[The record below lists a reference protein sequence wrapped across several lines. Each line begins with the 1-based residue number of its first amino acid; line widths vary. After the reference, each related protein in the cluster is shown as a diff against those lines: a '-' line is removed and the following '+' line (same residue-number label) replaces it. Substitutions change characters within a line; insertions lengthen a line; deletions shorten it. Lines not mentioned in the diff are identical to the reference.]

1 MNPALHKNL
10 LSETEKLKRVTSE
23 LSLESM
29 VNLAVSQQQMFNRGF
44 KSQKEALSSPLRQ
57 GMFLLGVACS
67 QQEPTEPKPLD
78 DGKYDQLIKLLNS
91 IFNSYAFAY
100 FPTKSE
106 TVKGLDAKWH
116 RSREIAMPAF
126 LNYYLSGFKVST
138 DQIKSWIDIYF
149 DGYEDRIREKF
160 KIDHHSL
167 LKAGKLFES
176 KIAENHHNL
185 KDVMEKADAFRLK
198 FIKDVEDGKDFHEAT
213 SEVRDNEE
221 LSELLSAFFNGS
233 NEVYSITRDEINREL
248 GTGVATSLIENFS
261 TTRGG
266 AEEITYITEDNPIVK
281 RPILTADSNRFYFLI
296 NNSFYQGIIDSIEDH
311 LSSGKSGHKY
321 LRNRDKRLENQAADQ
336 FKKVF
341 DGNAAFYVSSY
352 EINTRH
358 NEHDLIIR
366 HQRNLYIV
374 EAKASPPRVPLR
386 DPNKAFQKISDHF
399 RSKAGIQKAFNQANS
414 LRNKILEN
422 GEQKLY
428 SHEYEEIA
436 SLNKNDFD
444 NIYTICV
451 TRDDFGALA
460 TNLSLLLEKD
470 ETSPYPWVISITDL
484 EFLIDGFKHVDFGIE
499 EINKYIDQ
507 RIQLHGKVLGTDE
520 LEYAGAFLK
529 YGGLE
534 HFITSDAD
542 LIPLDMSESDI
553 FDEIYFA
560 EISGE
565 KYNLEP
571 VDPVSMKLDRN
582 KIFGDNSKKKN
593 ANEAKRKKKRARK
606 QSAKSRKRNK
616 RSK

>member
-1 MNPALHKNL
+1 MNPKLHKNL
-10 LSETEKLKRVTSE
+10 LSETEKLKQVVSE

-29 VNLAVSQQQMFNRGF
+29 VNFAVSQQQMFNRGF
-44 KSQKEALSSPLRQ
+44 KSPKETLSSPLRQ
-57 GMFLLGVACS
+57 GMFLLAVACN
-67 QQEPTEPKPLD
+67 QQEPVEPKRLD
-78 DGKYDQLIKLLNS
+78 DGKYAQLIKLLNS

-100 FPTKSE
+100 FPTKIE
-106 TVKGLDAKWH
+106 TEKGLDAKWH

-126 LNYYLSGFKVST
+126 LNYYMSGFKVSS
-138 DQIKSWIDIYF
+138 DQIKSWINIYF
-149 DGYEDRIREKF
+149 DGYEERIKEKF

-167 LKAGKLFES
+167 LKAGDLFEK
-176 KIAENHHNL
+176 KILKNHHDL
-185 KDVMEKADAFRLK
+185 KDVIEKADAYRLK
-198 FIKDVEDGKDFHEAT
+198 FIKDVENGRDFHEAIN
-213 SEVRDNEE
+213 EVRENEE
-221 LSELLSAFFNGS
+221 LSALFSAFLNDS
-233 NEVYSITRDEINREL
+233 NEVYSITRDELNQEL
-248 GTGVATSLIENFS
+248 GVEVATSLIENFS
-261 TTRGG
+261 TTRGA

-281 RPILTADSNRFYFLI
+281 RPILTVDNNRFYFLI
-296 NNSFYQGIIDSIEDH
+296 NNSFYQGIIDSVEDH

-321 LRNRDKRLENQAADQ
+321 LRNRDKRLEQQATDQ
-336 FKKVF
+336 FKKIF
-341 DGNAAFYVSSY
+341 GSDAEFYVSSY
-352 EINTRH
+352 ETNTRH
-358 NEHDLIIR
+358 NEHDLIIC

-399 RSKAGIQKAFNQANS
+399 KSKAGIQKAFQQADS
-414 LRNKILEN
+414 LRKKILEN

-428 SHEYEEIA
+428 SYEYEEIA
-436 SLNKNDFD
+436 SLNKDDFD

-484 EFLIDGFKHVDFGIE
+484 EFLIDGFKHVDFGINE
-499 EINKYIDQ
+499 VNKYIEQ

-534 HFITSDAD
+534 CFIEADAD
-542 LIPLDMSESDI
+542 FIPLDISESDI

-560 EISGE
+560 EKSGE
-565 KYNLEP
+565 QYNLET
-571 VDPVSMKLDRN
+571 VEPVSMKIDRN
-582 KIFGDNSKKKN
+582 KLFGDNSKKKK
-593 ANEAKRKKKRARK
+593 ADEAKRNKKARK